1 MSGYGIPISEMKEF
15 ATELESIPLSNDIG
29 NVINLGGDGGD
40 DLTMSLLANS
50 KYTGGGGG
58 GGGGGSSG
66 GNRGSSGGNSN
77 MYEQQRHSSLPVGGI
92 EIQAMPTIE
101 SINLDVPLAPLD
113 MPDITINRLG
123 SSNGGGSGA
132 DNYGMGMNSVS
143 SDDYGQSQ
151 GQSGAGIQLNVRDL
165 EAERKE
171 KLDLITKLSRLE
183 AKGYPVSRR
192 FTMDNSLEEVKSE
205 FNRLVDA
212 KQLEGSI
219 KFQRQMMMTFT
230 SGLEM
235 LNEKVNPFDWQLK
248 GWSESVHENIE
259 DFDEVFEEL
268 YDKYKERGKM
278 PPEAR
283 LLFMMVGSGFMF
295 HMSNSFFR
303 SKMPTAEDIFRNNP
317 GLAKQFAAEAA
328 KAAGPGY
335 GNFMGMA
342 MGVNPAA
349 TAQPMPMPMPQ
360 QYAAPMPM
368 PQMPQMPQQY
378 AAPMPMPQMPAPAQ
392 APRVA
397 RKEMSGPSGVDD
409 ILKTFQEVRE
419 SELQFGSGMPHM
431 PSAQQQSMIFTQPA
445 VVAASEINSIHSDDM
460 LSQAESTRTG
470 GTRGGGQRRRRAA
483 APVGNSVV
491 IEA

>member
-15 ATELESIPLSNDIG
+15 SHELESIPLSNDIG
-29 NVINLGGDGGD
+29 NVISLGDGGD
-40 DLTMSLLANS
+40 DLGMSLLANA
-50 KYTGGGGG
+50 KYTNSSGGGGG
-58 GGGGGSSG
+58 GGMSPPRAQPVTPVQPMDFPSS
-66 GNRGSSGGNSN
+66 NTIDI
-77 MYEQQRHSSLPVGGI
+77 HAIP
-92 EIQAMPTIE
+92 AIE

-113 MPDITINRLG
+113 MPDITVNRI
-123 SSNGGGSGA
+123 GA
-132 DNYGMGMNSVS
+132 DNGGYGGGGGPS
-143 SDDYGQSQ
+143 
-151 GQSGAGIQLNVRDL
+151 APGIQLNVRDP
-165 EAERKE
+165 ESERKE
-171 KLDLITKLSRLE
+171 KIDLITKLTRLE
-183 AKGYPVSRR
+183 SKGYPVTRR
-192 FTMDNSLEEVKSE
+192 FTMDNSLEEIKAE
-205 FNRLVDA
+205 YNRLVDA

-230 SGLEM
+230 TGMEM
-235 LNEKVNPFDWQLK
+235 MNEKFNPFDWQLK

-295 HMSNSFFR
+295 HMSNSFFK

-342 MGVNPAA
+342 MGSNPGM
-349 TAQPMPMPMPQ
+349 TAQPQPMPMPMP
-360 QYAAPMPM
+360 MPM
-368 PQMPQMPQQY
+368 QP
-378 AAPMPMPQMPAPAQ
+378 PAPAPIPQ
-392 APRVA
+392 PMNRVA

-419 SELQFGSGMPHM
+419 SELQFGSSPIPPMA
-431 PSAQQQSMIFTQPA
+431 SQQSMIFTQPA

-470 GTRGGGQRRRRAA
+470 GTRGGQRRRRAA
-483 APVGNSVV
+483 PPVGNSVV

>member
-1 MSGYGIPISEMKEF
+1 MSGYGIPISEMKDF
-15 ATELESIPLSNDIG
+15 ASELESIPLSNDIG
-29 NVINLGGDGGD
+29 NVISLGDGGD
-40 DLTMSLLANS
+40 DLGMSLLANA
-50 KYTGGGGG
+50 KYTSSAGA
-58 GGGGGSSG
+58 GSGASPP
-66 GNRGSSGGNSN
+66 RV
-77 MYEQQRHSSLPVGGI
+77 QQMTPVQPI
-92 EIQAMPTIE
+92 EIPSSNTFDIHAMPAIE

-113 MPDITINRLG
+113 IPDITVNRI
-123 SSNGGGSGA
+123 GA
-132 DNYGMGMNSVS
+132 DNGTGLGPSP
-143 SDDYGQSQ
+143 
-151 GQSGAGIQLNVRDL
+151 GIQLNVRDP

-171 KLDLITKLSRLE
+171 KAELITKLTRLE
-183 AKGYPVSRR
+183 SKGYPVTRR
-192 FTMDNSLEEVKSE
+192 FTMDNSLEEIKSE

-230 SGLEM
+230 TGLEM
-235 LNEKVNPFDWQLK
+235 MNEKFNPFDWQLK

-278 PPEAR
+278 PAEAR

-295 HMSNSFFR
+295 HMSNSFFK

-342 MGVNPAA
+342 MGSNPSA
-349 TAQPMPMPMPQ
+349 TAQPQPMPMPMP
-360 QYAAPMPM
+360 MPM
-368 PQMPQMPQQY
+368 QP
-378 AAPMPMPQMPAPAQ
+378 PAPA
-392 APRVA
+392 PIPPPMNRVA
-397 RKEMSGPSGVDD
+397 RKEMSGPAGVDD

-419 SELQFGSGMPHM
+419 SELQFGSSPIPPM
-431 PSAQQQSMIFTQPA
+431 ATQQSMIFTQPA

-460 LSQAESTRTG
+460 MSHAESTRTG

-483 APVGNSVV
+483 PPVGNSVV